1 MKIPRGNKTEELPMR
16 TPADFANAA
25 KKAGMTTRVLSVESS
40 ADYAAL
46 VRILSATV
54 RPFAVAIVS
63 PS

>member
-1 MKIPRGNKTEELPMR
+1 MR